1 MHLAACSTLVN
12 PALNFVAPC
21 LSPPPRARARI
32 APVAACDG
40 ALGTSTQR
48 GSDRRLEGW
57 PSCWRAQIQEA
68 RCDRCRRSASNGR
81 GVRRPPR
88 GTWPAGRS
96 QEQAT
101 GCSLQRCPKSP
112 SRGRRKAAQGT
123 PQKVPEGPRT
133 RALEQARPGLLGPE
147 DNRPPGRPRRPRTRR
162 TSRRPPGPRGRNG
175 ACATTRSSRHHG
187 KPKRS
192 RAGSA
197 QARAGSAQAPD
208 PLRPEPRPVL
218 QPLPG
223 VLCRLSRYAQ
233 GLDDRCA
240 AAHPRRT
247 A

>member
-1 MHLAACSTLVN
+1 MLIPAPSGACKDCACRCLRRGAWYQHPAWQRSAPGRVALVLEGLRSRRPAVTVAVEAPAMAAECGDRREAHGRRRARKSRQPAAACSGAQN
-12 PALNFVAPC
+12 RRHAGAARQPRGPPRSQRAPQEGSQAGPAGLAGAGGQPAPGRREAPAYPSR
-21 LSPPPRARARI
+21 LAPPPAAR
-32 APVAACDG
+32 
-40 ALGTSTQR
+40 
-48 GSDRRLEGW
+48 E
-57 PSCWRAQIQEA
+57 
-68 RCDRCRRSASNGR
+68 
-81 GVRRPPR
+81 
-88 GTWPAGRS
+88 
-96 QEQAT
+96 
-101 GCSLQRCPKSP
+101 
-112 SRGRRKAAQGT
+112 
-123 PQKVPEGPRT
+123 
-133 RALEQARPGLLGPE
+133 
-147 DNRPPGRPRRPRTRR
+147 
-162 TSRRPPGPRGRNG
+162 RNG

-192 RAGSA
+192 RAGSAQARAGSA